1 MDSKDA
7 IATMRAI
14 LKSKRMVYSVPENKD
29 KVVRATPLEPIFQ
42 AGNVHVPANVPWL
55 KDWLEEIEAFPL
67 GTHDDQ
73 IDNLSAGYALWDS
86 QGNTDALYEN

>member
-1 MDSKDA
+1 MNA
-7 IATMRAI
+7 
-14 LKSKRMVYSVPENKD
+14 
-29 KVVRATPLEPIFQ
+29 
-42 AGNVHVPANVPWL
+42 PWL

-86 QGNTDALYEN
+86 QGNTDALYEA